1 MNVPPSIGSGYSKGC
16 PALLR
21 CDLSACSLSAAVHIV
36 QCSSLMGPGE
46 PSGPTSS
53 FYRRGNSGTGLLK
66 VTQGEEEPDS
76 GPEYQDYWSGAQRAS
91 ARWKVAHPT
100 PASPVAL
107 KRRGVGRAVLIPLS
121 VPLLTH
127 HEVWKLPLELGLLQG
142 LLWRRHLS
150 KLRAFQALPESRLE
164 SAASCPRP
172 SAHAH
177 AIPWPWTSQ
186 GPGG

>member
-1 MNVPPSIGSGYSKGC
+1 M
-16 PALLR
+16 
-21 CDLSACSLSAAVHIV
+21 
-36 QCSSLMGPGE
+36 
-46 PSGPTSS
+46 
-53 FYRRGNSGTGLLK
+53 
-66 VTQGEEEPDS
+66 
-76 GPEYQDYWSGAQRAS
+76 
-91 ARWKVAHPT
+91 
-100 PASPVAL
+100 
-107 KRRGVGRAVLIPLS
+107 GRAVLIPLS

-127 HEVWKLPLELGLLQG
+127 HEVWKLETATGAGPLQG
-142 LLWRRHLS
+142 LLWRSHLS

>member
-1 MNVPPSIGSGYSKGC
+1 MKKSLIQDPSI
-16 PALLR
+16 R
-21 CDLSACSLSAAVHIV
+21 TT
-36 QCSSLMGPGE
+36 GPGL
-46 PSGPTSS
+46 
-53 FYRRGNSGTGLLK
+53 R
-66 VTQGEEEPDS
+66 
-76 GPEYQDYWSGAQRAS
+76 RAS
-91 ARWKVAHPT
+91 VRWKVAHPT

-127 HEVWKLPLELGLLQG
+127 HEVWKLETATGAGPLQG
-142 LLWRRHLS
+142 LLWRSHLS